1 MSQWAADE
9 LVGLDLGDHRLNER
23 LVKMVEAFSAR
34 PEASVP
40 QASGNWAATKG
51 AYRFWDSDQVSAAA
65 ILAPHLQA
73 SIGRAGGQ
81 PRVLVVQDT
90 TDLDFTAHP
99 STQGIGPLDNQ
110 WVKGLKVHSALL
122 VSLAGVPLGLVH
134 QAVWVRE
141 GRVGVHR
148 RKRETAEKESQRWL
162 TALQA
167 SQASLPP
174 EVAVITVADREA
186 DIFDLFASPRRP
198 GSDLLIRAAHNRRVS
213 QAEQYVQD
221 AIQAAPVAGTLTIQ
235 VPRHDAIPAR
245 SAELSVRFAS
255 LNWMPP
261 AHHKQRAKLQPIA
274 VQVVLACEAQPP
286 TGSQPI
292 RWLRVVPG
300 SSTGAGHDSAGDQSG

>member
-167 SQASLPP
+167 SQAACRRRWPSLRWPTAKP
-174 EVAVITVADREA
+174 ISSICLPAPGGRAATCSSGRLTIGGSVKRSSMSRTPFR
-186 DIFDLFASPRRP
+186 PRR
-198 GSDLLIRAAHNRRVS
+198 SRAHSPFRCRGMTRS
-213 QAEQYVQD
+213 
-221 AIQAAPVAGTLTIQ
+221 
-235 VPRHDAIPAR
+235 RPAR
-245 SAELSVRFAS
+245 PS
-255 LNWMPP
+255 
-261 AHHKQRAKLQPIA
+261 
-274 VQVVLACEAQPP
+274 
-286 TGSQPI
+286 
-292 RWLRVVPG
+292 
-300 SSTGAGHDSAGDQSG
+300 

>member
-122 VSLAGVPLGLVH
+122 VSLGCRWGWCIKRCGCAK
-134 QAVWVRE
+134 
-141 GRVGVHR
+141 VGWGFTGGNAR
-148 RKRETAEKESQRWL
+148 R
-162 TALQA
+162 
-167 SQASLPP
+167 
-174 EVAVITVADREA
+174 
-186 DIFDLFASPRRP
+186 PRR
-198 GSDLLIRAAHNRRVS
+198 N
-213 QAEQYVQD
+213 
-221 AIQAAPVAGTLTIQ
+221 
-235 VPRHDAIPAR
+235 R
-245 SAELSVRFAS
+245 SA
-255 LNWMPP
+255 
-261 AHHKQRAKLQPIA
+261 
-274 VQVVLACEAQPP
+274 
-286 TGSQPI
+286 G
-292 RWLRVVPG
+292 
-300 SSTGAGHDSAGDQSG
+300 